1 MRELWTKEL
10 VDFHGKY
17 HDITHT
23 GINPL
28 PVQRPIPVWF
38 GVGSALDPN
47 SPETALRRVAWL
59 ADGWR
64 PNFAPDETGRRLQAR
79 VRDYMTGYGRDPDTL
94 GLDGR
99 LKTAGRTPEDWIEEI
114 GAWRERGRLC
124 FGGEPAGRSE
134 DCRRTHRGHA
144 AVQRSGGVLVLQ
156 RRFREVSRW
165 SLGRQRGVSR
175 GSAWPVG
182 CAPGHL
188 PAIAAVPAARTAL
201 WAKAHA
207 PLGTPGVW

>member
-1 MRELWTKEL
+1 MTCSAPAGCVWASACGWNAVEFEALNEDFHNRGARSAEQVRVMRELWTKEL

-17 HDITHT
+17 HDITHA

-47 SPETALRRVAWL
+47 PPETALRRVAWL
-59 ADGWR
+59 ADGWC

-114 GAWRERGRLC
+114 GAWREMGASYVSVENRRGGLKTADEHIEAMQR
-124 FGGEPAGRSE
+124 FKE
-134 DCRRTHRGHA
+134 
-144 AVQRSGGVLVLQ
+144 AVE
-156 RRFREVSRW
+156 F
-165 SLGRQRGVSR
+165 
-175 GSAWPVG
+175 
-182 CAPGHL
+182 
-188 PAIAAVPAARTAL
+188 
-201 WAKAHA
+201 
-207 PLGTPGVW
+207 

>member
-1 MRELWTKEL
+1 MTCSAPAGCVWASACGRNAVEFEALNEDFHNRGARSAEQVRVMRELWTKEL

-38 GVGSALDPN
+38 GVGSALDSNP
-47 SPETALRRVAWL
+47 PETALRRAAWL
-59 ADGWR
+59 ADGWC

-79 VRDYMTGYGRDPDTL
+79 VRDYMTGYGRAPDTL

-114 GAWRERGRLC
+114 GAWREMGAGYVSVENRL
-124 FGGEPAGRSE
+124 
-134 DCRRTHRGHA
+134 
-144 AVQRSGGVLVLQ
+144 GGVKTADKHIEAMQ
-156 RRFREVSRW
+156 RFKE
-165 SLGRQRGVSR
+165 
-175 GSAWPVG
+175 
-182 CAPGHL
+182 
-188 PAIAAVPAARTAL
+188 AVEF
-201 WAKAHA
+201 
-207 PLGTPGVW
+207 

>member
-38 GVGSALDPN
+38 GVGSALDSNP
-47 SPETALRRVAWL
+47 PETALRRAAWL
-59 ADGWR
+59 ADGWC

-94 GLDGR
+94 GLAGR
-99 LKTAGRTPEDWIEEI
+99 LKTAGRTPQDWIEEI
-114 GAWRERGRLC
+114 GTWREMGPAMFRWRT
-124 FGGEPAGRSE
+124 GG
-134 DCRRTHRGHA
+134 
-144 AVQRSGGVLVLQ
+144 AVFRPPTNTSRPCSG
-156 RRFREVSRW
+156 SKKRW
-165 SLGRQRGVSR
+165 SSR
-175 GSAWPVG
+175 A
-182 CAPGHL
+182 C
-188 PAIAAVPAARTAL
+188 
-201 WAKAHA
+201 
-207 PLGTPGVW
+207 